1 MNNLNF
7 IKMERAVKFYDW
19 YKSLGG
25 DVSKIDVERINTI
38 LNAPQKTNSNL
49 KIQKSSW
56 NS

>member
-1 MNNLNF
+1 
-7 IKMERAVKFYDW
+7 MERTVRFYDW

-38 LNAPQKTNSNL
+38 LNAPQKTNSNI